1 MSYEGIKKE
10 TVMLDFKDVIPQ
22 MPFILEGLKVTLS
35 IVVVSLFLGFILG
48 ILLTLCKISVFKPLI
63 WLADFYTSIFR
74 GTPLVLQLLII
85 YFGLPQLLGFQIDQY
100 WAAVAAFS
108 LNSAAYVSEIIRAG
122 INAIDKGQKEAAV
135 ALGIPYAKMMKDLLL
150 PQAFKNI
157 SPALVNETITLTK
170 ESAIVTV
177 IGLGDVMRRAYQAGA
192 VTYNYLEPLIFAGL
206 IYYVIVLVL
215 TFVGKSVERKLKSN
229 D

>member
-1 MSYEGIKKE
+1 M
-10 TVMLDFKDVIPQ
+10 MDFKEVIPQ

-206 IYYVIVLVL
+206 IYYVIVLIL

>member
-1 MSYEGIKKE
+1 M
-10 TVMLDFKDVIPQ
+10 DFKDVIPQ

-206 IYYVIVLVL
+206 IYYVIVFIL

>member
-1 MSYEGIKKE
+1 M
-10 TVMLDFKDVIPQ
+10 MDFKDVIPQ

-206 IYYVIVLVL
+206 IYYVIVFIL

>member
-1 MSYEGIKKE
+1 M
-10 TVMLDFKDVIPQ
+10 MDFKDVIPQ

-206 IYYVIVLVL
+206 TYYVIVLVL